1 MEEVLLSPEFLE
13 FLKCLNDEK
22 VEYLLIGGYAVNLHG
37 YARATGD
44 MDVWV
49 AMKQSNAEAIIRAF
63 DRYGFDIDGMD
74 LSIFTN
80 PRSIV
85 RFGDPPMKVEVV
97 TSIEGV
103 DFDRCKNNA
112 DQFEAAGVL
121 IPVIGLKDLRTN
133 KAASGRPKDLVDLE
147 HLPNPDQT
155 PD

>member
-1 MEEVLLSPEFLE
+1 MEEVLLCPEFLE

-22 VEYLLIGGYAVNLHG
+22 VEYLLIGRYAINLHG

-49 AMKQSNAEAIIRAF
+49 AMKRSNAESIIRAV
-63 DRYGFDIDGMD
+63 DRYGFDIDGLD
-74 LSIFTN
+74 LSIFTS

-85 RFGDPPMKVEVV
+85 RFGDPAMKVEVV
-97 TSIEGV
+97 TSIGGV
-103 DFDRCKNNA
+103 DFDRCKNSA
-112 DQFEAAGVL
+112 DQFEVAGVL

-147 HLPNPDQT
+147 HLPNPDQAS
-155 PD
+155 D